1 MIEKIVKAKKVKKI
15 YSGVFMLD
23 GTHMTYEFNLDKTP
37 SLPKGIK
44 IGDHQELRVI
54 GTYADIDCSCLVVK
68 FGRETKSPFNG
79 NLFHITTSCSKSI
92 EPYEVGVRVTKNG
105 YTPTK
110 PYIVKG
116 VWGFFTPKGVI
127 F

>member
-1 MIEKIVKAKKVKKI
+1 MKKI

-37 SLPKGIK
+37 SLPKDIK